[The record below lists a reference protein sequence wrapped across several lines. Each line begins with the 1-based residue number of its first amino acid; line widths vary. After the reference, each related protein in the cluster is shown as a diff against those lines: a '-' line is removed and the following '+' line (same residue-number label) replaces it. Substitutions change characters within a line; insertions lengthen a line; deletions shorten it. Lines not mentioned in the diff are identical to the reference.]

1 MDRMVGK
8 NAYKLKL
15 PNAMSR
21 IHPVFNVVKLK
32 AVPKDPIVG
41 CRRRSPPEPVIVD
54 GEQEYEVDEILDSR
68 LRNAKL
74 QFLVSWKGYGRE
86 ENSWVS
92 ERDLHAPE
100 LIDSFYQRNPD
111 APRYVRILQRNF
123 TRSFSPRRGG
133 DVRGRPL

>member
-1 MDRMVGK
+1 MERMVGK

-15 PNAMSR
+15 PIAMSR

-32 AVPKDPIVG
+32 PAPEDPIVG
-41 CRRRSPPEPVIVD
+41 RRRRSPPEPVIVD

-68 LRNAKL
+68 LRNTKL

-92 ERDLHAPE
+92 EQDLHAPE
-100 LIDSFYQRNPD
+100 LVTAFFRRNPN
-111 APRYVRILQRNF
+111 APRHIRILQRHF
-123 TRSFSPRRGG
+123 ARTLTPKRGG
-133 DVRGRPL
+133 DVRGRPF